1 MSGSF
6 GKEPNVIDKQHPIE
20 ITIDP
25 VALLTWAT
33 VALLSVG
40 VLIGLL
46 GATGSPLVD
55 GHPVVLTRE
64 RLVIKGYLSAA
75 DTWLHRLDE
84 VVERLEHLAP
94 ISSVAMTTT
103 LSNTAELVSTSS
115 VLVPTTTLPSHIDLS
130 PETPL
135 PVFQSPASQPG
146 NLYDQAQ
153 QAEQVMRDLQAIDA
167 EMRRIEVPATFVG
180 LHEVASNAL
189 QDVALWSSIVLTAI
203 GAPSPSNL
211 AAIEPAHQT
220 AVATLMT
227 LRRSIET
234 QHGQV
239 R

>member
-20 ITIDP
+20 ITVDP
-25 VALLTWAT
+25 RALRTWAA

-40 VLIGLL
+40 VLIGLI
-46 GATGSPLVD
+46 GVTASPLVD

-64 RLVIKGYLSAA
+64 RLVIKSYLSAT

-84 VVERLEHLAP
+84 VVGRLEDLTPGPSA
-94 ISSVAMTTT
+94 VMTTT
-103 LSNTAELVSTSS
+103 LGTTAESAAVAP
-115 VLVPTTTLPSHIDLS
+115 VLVPTSTLPSKVELS

-135 PVFQSPASQPG
+135 PMFQSPASQPG

-153 QAEQVMRDLQAIDA
+153 RAEQVMRDLQAIDT
-167 EMRRIEVPATFVG
+167 EIQRIEVPATFVG
-180 LHEVASNAL
+180 LHEVASNTI
-189 QDVALWSSIVLTAI
+189 QDVALWSSTVLAAI

-220 AVATLMT
+220 ASAALMT
-227 LRRSIET
+227 LRRSIDT
-234 QHGQV
+234 QRGQV